1 VLYEGAAFDATLL
14 RHEGRFW
21 FFVTFL
27 DSRYPGYTQLMLF
40 HSETL
45 TGEWKLHP
53 QAPLTHDI
61 RISRCAG
68 APFRD
73 GNSWIRPAQDGSEI
87 YGSGIR
93 YQRIVTLDPDNYAE
107 EPAGRLSREPFPG
120 FTGVHTYNRAGEIEV
135 IDGRRRI
142 GRTRGVTGK

>member
-1 VLYEGAAFDATLL
+1 MPLLQVLRPTLPILIGASIMLTLSMGL
-14 RHEGRFW
+14 RQSLGI
-21 FFVTFL
+21 FL
-27 DSRYPGYTQLMLF
+27 Q
-40 HSETL
+40 
-45 TGEWKLHP
+45 
-53 QAPLTHDI
+53 PLTHDI

-107 EPAGRLSREPFPG
+107 VPAGRLSREPFPG
-120 FTGVHTYNRAGEIEV
+120 FTGVHTYNRAGAIEV

-142 GRTRGVTGK
+142 FRTRGVTGK